1 MGQIPLNKPVFYDTD
16 CLECFLFVDAGHI
29 LEELFSKIIIPE
41 QVYSEIMAEN
51 TPAIVKKNFKNL
63 KNRFVEIKEISF
75 REIGLRERNDL
86 QEWIANNPI
95 ILGEELLIIQKEFDG
110 FNDTNERLDLLA
122 LDKNGNLVVIE
133 NKLDDSGR
141 NVVWQSLKYAGYCSS
156 LKKEDIKDIYSQYL
170 SKIGSSDNAEDT
182 IVEFL
187 NKADFSE
194 VQLNQDLTQRIIL
207 VAREFRKEVTNTV
220 IWARKY
226 GMKIQCIKVVPYM
239 INDQLIVDTEQIIPV
254 KDIADIMIGYDEKAQ
269 EDFKSKE
276 DLANCQITRNEFW
289 HIFIPRFNEKSN
301 LFSGRNIA
309 LNQYDHW
316 FSTGSGIS
324 GVHFSFLITKNYA
337 GIELGIS
344 GGTQAENKKI
354 YDYFYSYKDEIENS
368 FGDKLCWERLDNK
381 KMSRISYKLE
391 EVSVYDKEDWNKM
404 MDFMEINMIKFEKAL
419 RKYINNYSKINK

>member
-1 MGQIPLNKPVFYDTD
+1 MFIVNSTD
-16 CLECFLFVDAGHI
+16 
-29 LEELFSKIIIPE
+29 KTT
-41 QVYSEIMAEN
+41 SE
-51 TPAIVKKNFKNL
+51 V
-63 KNRFVEIKEISF
+63 KEISF
-75 REIGLRERNDL
+75 REIGLRERSDL

-170 SKIGSSDNAEDT
+170 SKIGSSDNAEES

-226 GMKIQCIKVVPYM
+226 GMKIQCIKIVPYM
-239 INDQLIVDTEQIIPV
+239 INNQLIVDTEQIIPV

-289 HIFIPRFNEKSN
+289 HIFIPRFNEKSS

-344 GGTQAENKKI
+344 GGTQEENKK
-354 YDYFYSYKDEIENS
+354 Y
-368 FGDKLCWERLDNK
+368 
-381 KMSRISYKLE
+381 
-391 EVSVYDKEDWNKM
+391 
-404 MDFMEINMIKFEKAL
+404 MIIFIHTRMK
-419 RKYINNYSKINK
+419 